1 MLDTS
6 RPASRILA
14 LLELLQERPG
24 ISGPEISERLDV
36 SSRTVRRYIVTLQ
49 DMGIPVEPSAGR
61 AGGYAL
67 RKGFRLPPLMFSA
80 DEALGLAMAL
90 LTTQTPGKPGLP
102 EPVAQALAKIERVL
116 PEELVERIETIRSEA
131 LFPATP
137 EWAGNIFPQP
147 GVMATL
153 AQARLTG
160 QRVWFRYG
168 RPTGDE
174 TAREVDPYGLG
185 NVNGRWYLHGYCH
198 LRKDKRTFRIDR
210 IRRVDLLPQRFEM
223 PADLDVIKAIQES
236 LALSWQ
242 EWKIE
247 LIIKHP
253 YPEVADEIPPHFAVL
268 TELPDGT
275 TRLQA
280 SSSSLEWFAARMC
293 SMAFEMEIVSPPELR
308 AAVKA
313 HAERLLRAATSD

>member
-90 LTTQTPGKPGLP
+90 LTTQTPGNPGLP

-137 EWAGNIFPQP
+137 E
-147 GVMATL
+147 
-153 AQARLTG
+153 
-160 QRVWFRYG
+160 
-168 RPTGDE
+168 
-174 TAREVDPYGLG
+174 
-185 NVNGRWYLHGYCH
+185 
-198 LRKDKRTFRIDR
+198 
-210 IRRVDLLPQRFEM
+210 
-223 PADLDVIKAIQES
+223 
-236 LALSWQ
+236 
-242 EWKIE
+242 
-247 LIIKHP
+247 
-253 YPEVADEIPPHFAVL
+253 
-268 TELPDGT
+268 
-275 TRLQA
+275 
-280 SSSSLEWFAARMC
+280 
-293 SMAFEMEIVSPPELR
+293 
-308 AAVKA
+308 
-313 HAERLLRAATSD
+313 